1 MSDTA
6 SRPAT
11 HPPVTASPTTEVRK
25 HGAILSLVL
34 LLGLNLLNYA
44 DRSVLFA
51 VQPLMR
57 ADLIASDDPAA
68 KTKMGL
74 LTTAFLVV
82 YMVAAPLFGLLADRW
97 RRWWI
102 VAIGVLGAG
111 VASAGTGMAHAF
123 GLVLVMRAV
132 VGLSEAAYGPAAPTL
147 ISDLFPVSRRGGALA
162 WFYMAIPVG
171 TALGY
176 VYGGHM
182 AAAFGWRAAFL
193 WLVAPAVAL
202 GVICFLMK
210 EPERGLADGA
220 KSRKATWGDY
230 KMMLK
235 TPSFIYTCAG
245 MTLLT
250 FALGGMQ
257 AWAPELFA
265 SRLAPHYPGL
275 SAGEVLSKAT
285 MWVGAVI
292 LITGVVATL
301 CGGYL
306 ADRLRKRWSGA
317 YLGMSGVSMLIAFPF
332 FLGAMYAPF
341 PLAWYFLGT
350 ACFFLFLNTGPSNT
364 ALANVTHPAVRS
376 SAFALNIL
384 FVHALGDA
392 ISPALMGSIADRV
405 KATSGI
411 TDPALANAHSL
422 TFAFLLAGFAIVAS
436 GVVWLIGSRW
446 LARDTEL
453 APTRLAS

>member
-1 MSDTA
+1 MNEGQPIA
-6 SRPAT
+6 AGGG
-11 HPPVTASPTTEVRK
+11 EVRQK
-25 HGAILSLVL
+25 GAILSLVL

-51 VQPLMR
+51 VQPLMQK
-57 ADLIASDDPAA
+57 DLLPANDPDA

-74 LTTAFLVV
+74 LVTAFLLV

-102 VAIGVLGAG
+102 VGIGVLGAG
-111 VASAGTGMAHAF
+111 VASAGTGMAQAF
-123 GLVLVMRAV
+123 GLVLVMRAL

-171 TALGY
+171 TAIGY
-176 VYGGHM
+176 VYGGQV
-182 AAAFGWRAAFL
+182 AAHAGWRSAFL

-202 GVICFLMK
+202 GFLCFLMP
-210 EPERGLADGA
+210 EPSRGNAEGAKARKAKLAD
-220 KSRKATWGDY
+220 Y
-230 KMMLK
+230 VVMLK
-235 TPSFIYTCAG
+235 TRSFLFNCAG

-265 SRLAPHYPGL
+265 SRLAPHYPG
-275 SAGEVLSKAT
+275 STPGEVLEKASFF
-285 MWVGAVI
+285 VGMVI
-292 LITGVVATL
+292 LVMGVVATL
-301 CGGYL
+301 AGGYL
-306 ADRLRKRWSGA
+306 ADRLRKRWGGA
-317 YLGMSGVSMLIAFPF
+317 YLGMSGISMLIAFPF

-341 PLAWYFLGT
+341 PMAWYFLAA

-384 FVHALGDA
+384 VVHALGDA
-392 ISPALMGSIADRV
+392 ISPALMGRVADNVKGGAVIAD
-405 KATSGI
+405 
-411 TDPALANAHSL
+411 PAAAAAANAHAL
-422 TFAFLLAGFAIVAS
+422 TVAFLLAGMAIVGS
-436 GVVWLIGSRW
+436 GVVWLIGSRF
-446 LARDTEL
+446 LAKDTEL
-453 APTRLAS
+453 APTRLAA

>member
-1 MSDTA
+1 MSSA
-6 SRPAT
+6 AT
-11 HPPVTASPTTEVRK
+11 TGEVRQK
-25 HGAILSLVL
+25 GAVSALVL

-51 VQPLMR
+51 VQPLMQK
-57 ADLIASDDPAA
+57 DLLAPNDPDA

-74 LTTAFLVV
+74 LVTAFLVV
-82 YMVAAPLFGLLADRW
+82 YMVAAPLFGILADRW

-111 VASAGTGMAHAF
+111 LASMGTGLAPAF
-123 GLVLVMRAV
+123 GLVLVMRAM

-176 VYGGHM
+176 VYGGAM
-182 AAAFGWRAAFL
+182 AAQWGWRSAFL
-193 WLVAPAVAL
+193 WLAAPAVAL
-202 GVICFLMK
+202 GAVCFLMK
-210 EPERGLADGA
+210 EPARGSADGGQG
-220 KSRKATWGDY
+220 RKARWADY
-230 KMMLK
+230 KLMLK
-235 TPSFIYTCAG
+235 TPSFLYTCAG

-275 SAGEVLSKAT
+275 SERDLLQKAS
-285 MWVGAVI
+285 MWVGAII
-292 LITGVVATL
+292 LVMGVVATL
-301 CGGYL
+301 VGGYL
-306 ADRLRKRWSGA
+306 ADRLRRRWGGA
-317 YLGMSGVSMLIAFPF
+317 YLGMSGASMLIAFPLF
-332 FLGAMYAPF
+332 VGALYVPF
-341 PLAWYFLGT
+341 PWAWWLLGL

-384 FVHALGDA
+384 IVHALGDA
-392 ISPALMGSIADRV
+392 ISPALMGRIADSV
-405 KATSGI
+405 KASSGVA
-411 TDPALANAHSL
+411 DPARANAEAL
-422 TFAFLLAGFAIVAS
+422 TYAFLLAGLAIVAS
-436 GVVWLIGSRW
+436 GVVWLIGSRH
-446 LARDTEL
+446 LARDTDL
-453 APTRLAS
+453 APTRLAA